1 MSRLV
6 HFYADDKLLEYLDKI
21 PKMEKSKF
29 IREAINEKI
38 VSNPEDKLN
47 QSKKLMEEAEILKRQ
62 AKKQR
67 EEIQKQKAK
76 FENLS
81 EAEESFL
88 IDTKIKLNKNPQFF
102 EGRYRSYNNEFKSI
116 TKKEFEELINKV
128 ELKKVKDWEIKQW

>member
-6 HFYADDKLLEYLDKI
+6 HFYADDKLLEYLNKI

-38 VSNPEDKLN
+38 VNSNPEDKLN
-47 QSKKLMEEAEILKRQ
+47 QSKKLIEEAEILKKQ

-88 IDTKIKLNKNPQFF
+88 IDTKRKLNKNPQFF
-102 EGRYRSYNNEFKSI
+102 EGRYRSYNNEFKQI
-116 TKKEFEELINKV
+116 TKKEFEDLINNIK
-128 ELKKVKDWEIKQW
+128 LKEVKEWEIKQ